1 MTVEA
6 GDLAG
11 PDEPVATMSEAVNQA
26 IDQAMADD
34 PDVFV
39 IGEDIEDPIGGVM
52 KGTKGLSTKYGR
64 ERVRNTPISEQAIV
78 GAAIGASLVGMRPIA
93 EVMLMDF
100 FAVAMDQVAN
110 HAAKLRYMSGGR
122 TNVPI
127 TLRTSVGGGR
137 QFGAQHSQSLEAWM
151 MHVPGLKVVVP
162 STPAEAKGLLY
173 SCIFDDDPCIFME
186 TMSLLFTRGP
196 VPPGRFEIPLGVAD
210 VKREGDD
217 VTVVTWGWQ
226 VPEALAAADTLSA
239 EGISVEVV
247 DVRTL
252 VPLDK
257 DTILASGSKT
267 GRVVVVHAATEFAGP
282 GAEIASI
289 VSHDL
294 FGKLSAPVERL
305 GAAYS
310 PVPYAAELEKLH
322 YPDRDRIAE
331 RIRAL
336 GRPG

>member
-1 MTVEA
+1 MTVEPGRREA
-6 GDLAG
+6 PGDPAS
-11 PDEPVATMSEAVNQA
+11 TMSEAVNQA

-127 TLRTSVGGGR
+127 TLRTAVGGGR

-151 MHVPGLKVVVP
+151 MHIPGLKVVVP
-162 STPAEAKGLLY
+162 STPREAKGLLY

-210 VKREGDD
+210 VKRAGDD

-226 VPEALAAADTLSA
+226 VPEALAAADALSA
-239 EGISVEVV
+239 EGTSVEVV

-257 DTILASGSKT
+257 DTILASGSRT
-267 GRVVVVHAATEFAGP
+267 GRVLVVHAATEFAGP
-282 GAEIASI
+282 GAEIASM

-294 FGKLSAPVERL
+294 FGRLSAPVERL

-336 GRPG
+336 ARPG